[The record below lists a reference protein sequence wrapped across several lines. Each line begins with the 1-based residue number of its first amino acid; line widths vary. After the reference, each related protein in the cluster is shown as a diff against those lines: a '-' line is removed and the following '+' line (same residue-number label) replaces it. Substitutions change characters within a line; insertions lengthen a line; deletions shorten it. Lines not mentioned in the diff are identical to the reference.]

1 MSQPNEATGI
11 YKCSACGESFDSQLE
26 LREHEK
32 DCIQQADRATATPK
46 KS

>member
-1 MSQPNEATGI
+1 MPKPDNATGI

-32 DCIQQADRATATPK
+32 DCIQQANQAAAGPK
-46 KS
+46 K